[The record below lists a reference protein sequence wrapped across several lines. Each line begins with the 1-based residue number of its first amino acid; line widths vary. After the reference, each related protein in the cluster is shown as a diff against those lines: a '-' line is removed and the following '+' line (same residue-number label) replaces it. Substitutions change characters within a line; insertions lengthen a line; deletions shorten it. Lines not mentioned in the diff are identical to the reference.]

1 MVYEY
6 RLKHVQIRLDRIKL
20 KKILFLLTVETTPQ
34 FMAGVIEL
42 ALEALYLSCNFMA
55 GGTGGGGGGLAE
67 LGGIITTSRLP
78 SKNGM

>member
-55 GGTGGGGGGLAE
+55 GGTGGGGGGGV
-67 LGGIITTSRLP
+67 GGVGWHNHHKPFTI
-78 SKNGM
+78 